1 MYNKIVKIKDENF
14 LMKRK
19 ELKALATKIAKYERI
34 IQTSEDQKEIRKA
47 EEEVMRL
54 SSGVDSLDDMMAID
68 ELVVEMLQKN

>member
-1 MYNKIVKIKDENF
+1 
-14 LMKRK
+14 MKRK